1 MKYVVYGNGKIL
13 GIADTQDELKFWS
26 QLILTDVPHDIQE
39 SSVIYTFDANRKI
52 IAEKAFLTYV
62 EEEGIKVDSEN

>member
-39 SSVIYTFDANRKI
+39 SSVIYTFDTNRKI